1 MQRGVAVYDLQVL
14 PLTFMTIQ
22 R

>member
-1 MQRGVAVYDLQVL
+1 MQRSVAVYDLQVL